1 MAVATGGRFAE
12 RSASVKPIGRE
23 RPERR
28 ARRRVVRVAS
38 TRDARLVELYSG
50 IGATRLALEPLV
62 TLKSAI
68 AVDNSDAANAVY
80 EANFCYAPRRVNVEH
95 LDLNALFA
103 SGDGDE
109 GRQGRRND
117 YVLTVSPPCQ
127 PYTRRGKGLA
137 SEDPRARSFHAVID
151 QLRAIEHVP
160 RRIFVENVVGFESS
174 DTRRA
179 LLNAL
184 GSRRYDV
191 REFIVSPMALGI
203 PYSRSRYYL
212 IATLREGG
220 FRAPTPAWLAGREL
234 NDDGSVVTSDAQSSP
249 SSSATLS
256 EYIVADAD
264 GRVDLL
270 LSPDTIKK
278 YRRMLDVVHA
288 KSRRCSTFTSGYG
301 STVFGG
307 SVVLRGGN
315 DELVSMLEVDLNE
328 TSGVARISERDIE
341 RFVGELRWFDVEEI
355 KRLHGVRRDFT
366 FDACSTKKAI
376 FLLGNSISVDVVR
389 EVLRH
394 LIQDG

>member
-1 MAVATGGRFAE
+1 MAVATGGRFAK
-12 RSASVKPIGRE
+12 RPVSATPIGRE
-23 RPERR
+23 RPRFR
-28 ARRRVVRVAS
+28 ARRRAVRAAS

-80 EANFCYAPRRVNVEH
+80 AANFTDAPRRVNIEH

-103 SGDGDE
+103 IGDGD
-109 GRQGRRND
+109 D
-117 YVLTVSPPCQ
+117 YVLTMSPPCQ

-160 RRIFVENVVGFESS
+160 RRVFVENVVGFEAS

-184 GSRRYDV
+184 ASRRYDV

-249 SSSATLS
+249 PSLAPLS

-264 GRVDLL
+264 ERADLL
-270 LSPDTIKK
+270 LSPDAIKK

-307 SVVLRGGN
+307 SVVLRGDS
-315 DELVSMLEVDLNE
+315 DELVSMLKVDVNE

-366 FDACSTKKAI
+366 LDACSTKKAI

-394 LIQDG
+394 LIRDG

>member
-1 MAVATGGRFAE
+1 MAVATGGRFAK
-12 RSASVKPIGRE
+12 RPVSATPIGRE
-23 RPERR
+23 HPRRR
-28 ARRRVVRVAS
+28 ARRRVMRAAS

-62 TLKSAI
+62 TFKSAI

-80 EANFCYAPRRVNVEH
+80 EANFADTPRRVNIEH

-103 SGDGDE
+103 IGDGD
-109 GRQGRRND
+109 D
-117 YVLTVSPPCQ
+117 YVLTMSPPCQ

-151 QLRAIEHVP
+151 QLRAIAHVP
-160 RRIFVENVVGFESS
+160 RRVFVENVVGFEAS

-191 REFIVSPMALGI
+191 KEFIVSPMALGI

-220 FRAPTPAWLAGREL
+220 FSAPTPAWLAGREL
-234 NDDGSVVTSDAQSSP
+234 NGSVVTSDAQSSP
-249 SSSATLS
+249 SSLATLS

-264 GRVDLL
+264 ERVDLL

-307 SVVLRGGN
+307 SVVLRGDS
-315 DELVSMLEVDLNE
+315 DELASMLEVDVNE
-328 TSGVARISERDIE
+328 TSGVARISERDVDS
-341 RFVGELRWFDVEEI
+341 FVGKLRWFDVEEI

-366 FDACSTKKAI
+366 FDACSAKKAI